1 MALVEI
7 NWNPDSKDLRNFG
20 RIGVIASVVIAALL
34 HLIKGLAI
42 KWCLVIFAVGLAIFI
57 CSVISIKATKWIY
70 LALTSVAFPIGMV
83 ISFIVMAIFYYVLL
97 MSVGL
102 IFRLIGY
109 DPMRRKFDSNA
120 ESYWVRHRPCDDI
133 KRYFHQF

>member
-20 RIGVIASVVIAALL
+20 RIGVIASVVIATLL
-34 HLIKGLAI
+34 HLIKGLTI
-42 KWCLVIFAVGLAIFI
+42 KWCFVIFFVGIAIFI

-70 LALTSVAFPIGMV
+70 LVLTSMAFPIGTV
-83 ISFIVMAIFYYVLL
+83 ISFVVMAIFYYVLL
-97 MSVGL
+97 MSVGI

-109 DPMRRKFDSNA
+109 DPMRRKFDPNA

-133 KRYFHQF
+133 KYYFHQF